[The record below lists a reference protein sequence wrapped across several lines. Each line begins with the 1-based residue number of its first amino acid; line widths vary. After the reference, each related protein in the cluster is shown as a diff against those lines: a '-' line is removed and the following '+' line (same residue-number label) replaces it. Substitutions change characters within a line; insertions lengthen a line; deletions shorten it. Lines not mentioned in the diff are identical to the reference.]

1 MIRKA
6 VQEDLNIVEEIY
18 NEILEN
24 EEKTTS
30 YTNWK
35 KGLYPTITTAKNA
48 LEAGNLFVGE
58 EEDKTLYGCVIL
70 NHIQPKEYKNI
81 PWSIENVK
89 EKEVLVIHTLC
100 IRPRNAGQ
108 GKGREF
114 VDFAEKYGKEIGCKV
129 IRLDTYE
136 KNKPASMLYS
146 KLGYRFVGST
156 LFHFENIIW
165 EKLIC
170 FEKSI

>member
-6 VQEDLNIVEEIY
+6 TQEDLNTVEQIY

-30 YTNWK
+30 YTNWQ
-35 KGLYPTITTAKNA
+35 KGLYPTINTAKNA
-48 LEAGNLFVGE
+48 LEAGTLFVGE
-58 EEDKTLYGCVIL
+58 EEDRSLYGCVIL
-70 NHIQPKEYKNI
+70 NHIQPEEYKNI
-81 PWSIENVK
+81 TWNVDNVN

-100 IRPRNAGQ
+100 IRPQNAGQ
-108 GKGREF
+108 GRGREF
-114 VDFAEKYGKEIGCKV
+114 VNFAEQYGKEIGCKV

-136 KNKPASMLYS
+136 KNKPASMLYG
-146 KLGYRFVGST
+146 KLGYTFVGSL
-156 LFHFENIIW
+156 LFHFEKVIW

-170 FEKSI
+170 FEKTI